1 LNDFIA
7 EKYPGTEKSYS
18 SFESKVTIQDSEVF
32 DARIYMNNIL
42 DYEGYR
48 FFQSSFDPD
57 EKGTVLSVSHDFG
70 NSYYLCWL
78 FYVIFAMM
86 SIMFTKHSLC

>member
-1 LNDFIA
+1 
-7 EKYPGTEKSYS
+7 
-18 SFESKVTIQDSEVF
+18 
-32 DARIYMNNIL
+32 MNNIL

-57 EKGTVLSVSHDFG
+57 EKGTVLSVSHDFLG

-78 FYVIFAMM
+78 FMLFFAMM
-86 SIMFTKHSLC
+86 SIMFTKHSPFAYKKN

>member
-1 LNDFIA
+1 
-7 EKYPGTEKSYS
+7 
-18 SFESKVTIQDSEVF
+18 
-32 DARIYMNNIL
+32 MNNIL

-70 NSYYLCWL
+70 EQLL
-78 FYVIFAMM
+78 LMLVIYVIFAMM
-86 SIMFTKHSLC
+86 SIMFTKHSRFADLQKKLEVVKKKNRSFLPFWF

>member
-1 LNDFIA
+1 MTLL

-18 SFESKVTIQDSEVF
+18 SFESKVTIQEVF

-57 EKGTVLSVSHDFG
+57 EKTVLSVS
-70 NSYYLCWL
+70 
-78 FYVIFAMM
+78 M
-86 SIMFTKHSLC
+86 S